1 MEDMDYLCVLKAL
14 DEIPFGVGKKLLIDF
29 LQGNS
34 DNDSIGKN
42 RLHKLDSFGSLG
54 YSEDELN
61 QVIDSLIVNGMIRM
75 VAVNGNRF
83 WKVMELSDKGRVELS
98 SPSLYKR
105 KLSFG
110 FKETIT
116 EITEKDREL
125 FAALGD
131 YLKDFNEEQKK
142 AITSC
147 NEHVLCI
154 AGAGSGKTTVLTKR
168 IEFIVRYR
176 SADPAKVLAITF
188 TRKARQEMMN
198 RLEAIGGL
206 GQVSVETFNS
216 FCEKILREHAN
227 LAYGRPVRVVTYKD
241 KLIMVARALAN
252 RKMDMRG
259 AIQIYFTQS
268 QQRAKSEE
276 QLANIFLND
285 CFFLRDYL
293 KVKNRQDVL
302 ARAIEPAQELVFGV
316 CSYIEKFMLEHGLR
330 DFADQLLD
338 TLELFKA
345 HPELIP
351 EFDHVLVDE
360 YQDVNSTQVNL
371 LDVLDPKNIF
381 CVGDPRQSIYGWRG
395 SDIRY
400 ILSFEEKYPGC
411 EITTLRKNYRSS
423 KPIVE
428 LINAASRNMG
438 LPDLEATN
446 EGEKDIRLV
455 KFDTEAGEFEF
466 VIQRILAS
474 SLPRHEIFVL
484 ARTNRQLNE
493 LSQEMHIRGITHVV
507 KSDELRR
514 PVAAGP
520 DDITLATI
528 HAIKGMEASMVFV
541 IGCTGLNFPCKGSE
555 HPVVDMIDV
564 EEYDKEEE
572 ERRLFYVAMS
582 RARRSL
588 YLSYAGKR
596 PTSFITEEMLG
607 LIQPKGFN
615 VMRSSDVLTRLK
627 DWRKELS
634 ERLGVPPYVI
644 MHDRTFIDLAVKMP
658 TTLEDLEDIHGMGP
672 TKIAKYG
679 DEILR
684 IICS

>member
-395 SDIRY
+395 SDIRC